1 MRKLF
6 CFFLGMIAVSGIA
19 GAPAVDEE
27 KPYGRVCISLYEPGP
42 PEKEEPFKMSAPA
55 GPGKTV
61 HAYIDAS
68 NKCSVLVAAL
78 TKDGKLANGWRPQLT
93 EVADDFEETLVPKA
107 PLKWDWSTASGPF
120 DFYVL
125 FLAPDSKEVAE
136 AKKLIEAM
144 QAAKDDK
151 LLAMQTGKLREIIGR
166 ITSEKEKVNQAPMNE
181 PEVGGVFRGA
191 AFPWRQFAQSVNF
204 AADKPGA
211 VILSSDGA
219 EKK

>member
-1 MRKLF
+1 MRKVF
-6 CFFLGMIAVSGIA
+6 CFFLAIIAVSGIA
-19 GAPAVDEE
+19 AAPAVNEE

-68 NKCSVLVAAL
+68 NKCSVLVVAL

-93 EVADDFEETLVPKA
+93 EIAEDFEETLVPKA

-136 AKKLIEAM
+136 AKKLIAVM
-144 QAAKDDK
+144 QASKDDK

>member
-1 MRKLF
+1 MHKVF
-6 CFFLGMIAVSGIA
+6 YFFLGLFAVSSIA
-19 GAPAVDEE
+19 GAQAVDEE

-78 TKDGKLANGWRPQLT
+78 TKDGKLVNGWRPQLA
-93 EVADDFEETLVPKA
+93 EVAGEFEETLVPKA
-107 PLKWDWSTASGPF
+107 AVKWDWTTASGPF

-136 AKKLIEAM
+136 AKKLIDAM
-144 QAAKDDK
+144 QAAKDDR
-151 LLAMQTGKLREIIGR
+151 LLAMQTGKLRELIGR
-166 ITSEKEKVNQAPMNE
+166 ITSEKEKINQAPASE

-204 AADKPGA
+204 AADRPGA